1 MMVTLDL
8 PPAVERELKERAAKG
23 GQTLE
28 EYLRSLAVR
37 DVAASPA
44 FSYPPGFASP
54 EEWVKAFREWSASHL
69 PVDHFVDDSRESIY
83 SGCGE

>member
-1 MMVTLDL
+1 MTVTLDL
-8 PPAVERELKERAAKG
+8 PPTIERELKEKAAKG

-44 FSYPPGFASP
+44 LSYPPGFASP
-54 EEWVKAFREWSASHL
+54 EEWVKAFREWAASHQ

-83 SGCGE
+83 DGRGE